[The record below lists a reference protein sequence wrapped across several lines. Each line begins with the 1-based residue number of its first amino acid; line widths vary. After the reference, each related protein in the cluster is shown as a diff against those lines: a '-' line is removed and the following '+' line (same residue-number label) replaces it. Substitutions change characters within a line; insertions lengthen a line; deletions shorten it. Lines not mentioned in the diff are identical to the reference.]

1 MKVIFLGTSSAVPT
15 RDRGLTSLAVMF
27 DGEYLLVDA
36 GECTQRKIIEA
47 GLGFGRLKRVFLTH
61 LHGDHFLG
69 IFPMLQTLG
78 ILRRTS
84 PLEIYSP
91 RGLVALLEC
100 LKEHSSFRVEFPLS
114 VIEYDDERTF
124 EFKKYTVKV
133 FPVDHGDTPTFG
145 IKISE
150 KPKPGKL
157 DVERADQL
165 GVPPILRGLLKKGIE
180 VKLPDGRI
188 VKPQDVLGPP
198 RRGKVLVYSSD
209 TRPTERVVKEA
220 SGADLLIHD
229 ATFTGDLADRAVATG
244 HSTVEEACQV
254 ALKAGVKR
262 LALVHF
268 SARYKKEDLDKIE
281 EVAKRI
287 FPSAFVARDLMVVD
301 L

>member
-114 VIEYDDERTF
+114 VIEYDSEKTF

-287 FPSAFVARDLMVVD
+287 FPNAFVARDLMVVD

>member
-1 MKVIFLGTSSAVPT
+1 MIFLGTSSAVPT

-100 LKEHSSFRVEFPLS
+100 LKEHSSFRVEFPLF
-114 VIEYDDERTF
+114 VIEYDDERIF

-287 FPSAFVARDLMVVD
+287 FPNAFVARDLMVVD

>member
-114 VIEYDDERTF
+114 VIEYDSEKTF

-133 FPVDHGDTPTFG
+133 FPVNHGDTPTFG

-287 FPSAFVARDLMVVD
+287 FPNAFVARDLMVVD